1 MTIHEIFHFLN
12 KFFVRRLRWVFWK
25 CVLIAFKLI
34 FLFVFGIIPLL
45 IIMGYIFYKIIYYYK
60 KYTPDFKF
68 WENDE
73 SFKIDDN
80 LYLIYFFF
88 DGFENNYDVFIDE
101 EFESEDFEII
111 DDFDEESIII
121 NKNEFRA

>member
-1 MTIHEIFHFLN
+1 MRYFIFLN
-12 KFFVRRLRWVFWK
+12 RFFVRRLRWVFWK

-45 IIMGYIFYKIIYYYK
+45 IIMGYIFFKIIYYFK

-111 DDFDEESIII
+111 DDFNEESIII